1 MEICIL
7 VNGLMVK
14 RMGKEFINMQ
24 IKIIMK
30 DIFRKEKDKE
40 EEHTNGE
47 MEINILDNGKM
58 IKWKEQVK

>member
-1 MEICIL
+1 
-7 VNGLMVK
+7 
-14 RMGKEFINMQ
+14 MGKEFINMQ